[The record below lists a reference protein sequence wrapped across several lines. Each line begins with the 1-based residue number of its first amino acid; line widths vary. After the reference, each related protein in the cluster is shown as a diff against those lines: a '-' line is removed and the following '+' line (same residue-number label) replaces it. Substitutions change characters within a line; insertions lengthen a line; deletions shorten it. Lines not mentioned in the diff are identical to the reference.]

1 MGKAIMAAEG
11 AEVAQQEQPK
21 KKHVPKKLT
30 EEEATLKDIKIK
42 TGICKRCTKELTLY
56 KAETEKLQ
64 AVVDK
69 LVADGACS
77 HDVNKQKEV
86 LEENVNIIPS
96 AISRLQQAYE
106 NLCVLRDDSEENAKV
121 ASAEEFVAA
130 KEAIAAAEACEE

>member
-106 NLCVLRDDSEENAKV
+106 NLCVLCGENEDNSVIKASQEFEAAKV
-121 ASAEEFVAA
+121 A
-130 KEAIAAAEACEE
+130 IAEAE